1 VFNQG
6 DVGDYVYVIQ
16 GGECDVLRIVD
27 GQEHKLAELK
37 DGAYFGEMAVLSDAS
52 RNATVRART
61 AMNVL
66 LIPKSDFDKLKTNV
80 PAFGEVFSDL
90 AKQRAAQNK
99 D

>member
-6 DVGDYVYVIQ
+6 DVGDFVYVIQ
-16 GGECDVLRIVD
+16 SGECDVLRVVD
-27 GQEHKLAELK
+27 GQENKLAELK
-37 DGAYFGEMAVLSDAS
+37 GGDYFGEMAVLSDTS

-66 LIPKSDFDKLKTNV
+66 LIPKNDFDKVKSNV
-80 PAFGEVFSDL
+80 PAFGEVFSAL
-90 AKQRAAQNK
+90 ARQRAAQNK